1 MFETVA
7 RSHRRRGT
15 MHTEPL
21 GRGLPHAQNGTCGN
35 CHPHRRKRRGFL
47 RPLGSFSRDGF
58 GGFLPQPLYFSGG
71 PRRGFT
77 LGCPPIGRLHES
89 ILVLP
94 HSKKQEG
101 LISPASKAEACRPS
115 SVRREEAPLDGEDRS
130 EIMCQKE
137 MACWIPI
144 WPAQPRI
151 LFPAISKEQTDCP
164 HSAGHCDTPRQSL
177 LRYSY
182 SQIGTVT
189 SARTKSVRN

>member
-1 MFETVA
+1 MPRAFSLAGFEVTLIGRFWV
-7 RSHRRRGT
+7 T
-15 MHTEPL
+15 TEATSAEDHEEAL
-21 GRGLPHAQNGTCGN
+21 L
-35 CHPHRRKRRGFL
+35 
-47 RPLGSFSRDGF
+47 
-58 GGFLPQPLYFSGG
+58 
-71 PRRGFT
+71 
-77 LGCPPIGRLHES
+77 LGCPPIGRLDES
-89 ILVLP
+89 ILCC
-94 HSKKQEG
+94 HIQKEQEG

-182 SQIGTVT
+182 TQIFSGA
-189 SARTKSVRN
+189 SFARSIAAFVSHLFVDQTFK